1 MIAVILTALVALA
14 IWPLIRVSNRAVER
28 ERVERASR
36 RAVLRELYEIEHH
49 RSNHIPNH
57 QQEEI

>member
-1 MIAVILTALVALA
+1 MIVVILTALVALA

-28 ERVERASR
+28 ERVEKASR
-36 RAVLRELYEIEHH
+36 RAVLHEIHEIEHH
-49 RSNHIPNH
+49 RPKHFPDN